1 MLAGLLW
8 AILIRLLQLKNK
20 MGTALLRPRG
30 LEISMIGSR
39 TRNLLILALIGP
51 FTWWKG
57 RSSDTLKMA
66 RLDRALCSPRWR
78 VMFPEAMVFHPAR
91 LHSDHIPIVV
101 RLDGAHKPNNNF
113 LSFLVAL
120 DYAL

>member
-30 LEISMIGSR
+30 PRDFNDWISNSK
-39 TRNLLILALIGP
+39 LIYLGFDGGP

-91 LHSDHIPIVV
+91 LHSDHIPIC
-101 RLDGAHKPNNNF
+101 GF
-113 LSFLVAL
+113 FSFLVAL